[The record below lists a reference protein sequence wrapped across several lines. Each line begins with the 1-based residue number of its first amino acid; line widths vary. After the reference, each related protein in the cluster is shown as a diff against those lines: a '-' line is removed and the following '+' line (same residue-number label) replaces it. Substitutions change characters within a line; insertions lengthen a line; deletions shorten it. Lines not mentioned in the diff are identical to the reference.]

1 MKSFK
6 GIIYALVSSG
16 TFGLIPLF
24 ALPVLKAGQMELP
37 SVLFY
42 RFLFSTIIMGA
53 ICIIKKENLRI
64 GLNNVVSISFFSL
77 LYAATALCLTF
88 AYTLIPTGIATTIHF
103 LYPIFVSFL
112 MVTFFK
118 EKKSLVLLLAAIISL
133 LGVGLLCWNGVDN
146 INTKGLLIA
155 LLTVLTYGLYIV
167 AINQSKAGKIK
178 AEVLTFYILLFGA
191 IIFFFFAIGT
201 KGIQA
206 IPDQPSWIRL
216 LLLAFLPTVVSDL
229 TLILA
234 IKYAGSTITS
244 ILGSMEPLVA
254 VLVGVYCF
262 NEYFDLYTFTGIV
275 LVIVAVALIIIF
287 SKSKQDEGLI
297 EKY

>member
-1 MKSFK
+1 MKSIK
-6 GIIYALVSSG
+6 GVVYALVSSG

-24 ALPVLKAGQMELP
+24 AVPLLKADQMGVP
-37 SVLFY
+37 SILFY
-42 RFLFSTIIMGA
+42 RFFFSALIMGA
-53 ICIIKKENLRI
+53 ICFIKRENFKI
-64 GLNNVVSISFFSL
+64 KVQSVSSISFFSL

-88 AYTLIPTGIATTIHF
+88 SYTLIPSGVATTIHF

-118 EKKSLVLLLAAIISL
+118 EKKSIVLFLAAIISL
-133 LGVGLLCWNGVDN
+133 IGVAFLCWNGSGNLSIV
-146 INTKGLLIA
+146 GVLVA
-155 LLTVLTYGLYIV
+155 LLTVVTYGLYIV
-167 AINQSKAGKIK
+167 SINVSKAGKIN

-191 IIFFFFAIGT
+191 FFFFIFAMAT
-201 KGIQA
+201 TGIDP
-206 IPDQPSWIRL
+206 IPDGASWTRL

-244 ILGSMEPLVA
+244 ILGSMEPMVA

-262 NEYFDLYTFTGIV
+262 SEYFDIYTFVGIV
-275 LVIVAVALIIIF
+275 LVVASVGLIIFF
-287 SKSKQDEGLI
+287 SKNSESNH
-297 EKY
+297 

>member
-1 MKSFK
+1 MKSIK
-6 GIIYALVSSG
+6 GVVYALVSSG

-24 ALPVLKAGQMELP
+24 AVPLLKADQMGVP
-37 SVLFY
+37 SILFY
-42 RFLFSTIIMGA
+42 RFFFSALIMGA
-53 ICIIKKENLRI
+53 ICLIKRENFKIR
-64 GLNNVVSISFFSL
+64 VQSVSSISFFSL

-88 AYTLIPTGIATTIHF
+88 SYTLIPSGVATTIHF

-118 EKKSLVLLLAAIISL
+118 EKKSIVLFLAAIISL
-133 LGVGLLCWNGVDN
+133 IGVAFLCWNGSGNLSVV
-146 INTKGLLIA
+146 GVLVA
-155 LLTVLTYGLYIV
+155 LLTVVTYGLYIV
-167 AINQSKAGKIK
+167 SINVSKVGKIN

-191 IIFFFFAIGT
+191 FFFFIFAMAT
-201 KGIQA
+201 TGIDP
-206 IPDQPSWIRL
+206 IPDGASWTRL

-244 ILGSMEPLVA
+244 ILGSMEPMVA

-262 NEYFDLYTFTGIV
+262 SEYFDIYTFVGIV
-275 LVIVAVALIIIF
+275 LVVASVGLIIFF
-287 SKSKQDEGLI
+287 SKNSESNH
-297 EKY
+297 